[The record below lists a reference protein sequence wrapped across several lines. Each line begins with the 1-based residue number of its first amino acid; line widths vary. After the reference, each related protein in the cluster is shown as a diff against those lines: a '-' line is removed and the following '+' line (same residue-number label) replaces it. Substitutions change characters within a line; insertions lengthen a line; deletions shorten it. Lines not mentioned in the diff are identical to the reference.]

1 MKSSPPLE
9 GTGVGP
15 NKQYSKINMTDYENL
30 KFNFGDRRLV
40 GQKFAREQIE
50 RIVHSGRI
58 SHSYLFS
65 GPPGIGKTAFALAF
79 AELINGVNNLT
90 DLGSQSF
97 SKKSSWF
104 THPDIHVFLPVPTD
118 VSVEELRSRLELLR
132 EDPYEIVDFSLRPS
146 LTNEES
152 TKNKRAFYP
161 IDYFREEI
169 RPASY
174 LKPNEGRKTVI
185 IMTGIESMRKEAA
198 NSFLKLLEEP
208 SEDLMF
214 LLTTDHTEALL
225 PTIISR
231 CQHIQLSPLKTKEIE
246 QALIEQDGLPEEDA
260 AYLARVSGG
269 NYAMTRFFDVGTLKE
284 TRQEIIEYLR
294 YSYSQD
300 AVNIIQTAQD
310 WQSSQNLEGQI
321 AVLNVME
328 VFLRDLLVYRSTQ
341 KKELVTNADQIDV
354 IKKFCKTLS
363 DARLEEMIEQVNGC
377 KPMIYQNVQP
387 KLIFTALALRFSNL
401 MRNLDPEIA
410 TQDSWKHLPAFSK

>member
-1 MKSSPPLE
+1 
-9 GTGVGP
+9 
-15 NKQYSKINMTDYENL
+15 MTEHENL
-30 KFNFGDRRLV
+30 QFNFGDRRLV
-40 GQKFAREQIE
+40 GQQFAREQIE

-79 AELINGVNNLT
+79 AELVNGVDHLT
-90 DLGSQSF
+90 DLGSQAF

-104 THPDIHVFLPVPTD
+104 THPDIHVFLPVPTN

-132 EDPYEIVDFSLRPS
+132 DDPYEIVDFSLRPS

-169 RPASY
+169 RPTAY
-174 LKPNEGRKTVI
+174 LKPNEGRKTVV
-185 IMTGIESMRKEAA
+185 IMTGIESMKKEAA
-198 NSFLKLLEEP
+198 NAFLKLLEEP

-231 CQHIQLSPLKTKEIE
+231 CQHIQLSPLKTKQIE
-246 QALIEQDGLPEEDA
+246 QALIQQDGLPEDDA
-260 AYLARVSGG
+260 SYLARVSGG
-269 NYAMTRFFDVGTLKE
+269 NYAMTRFFDVGTLKK
-284 TRQEIIEYLR
+284 TREEIIEYLR
-294 YSYSQD
+294 YAYVQD
-300 AVNIIQTAQD
+300 AVNITETAQD
-310 WQSSQNLEGQI
+310 WQSEQNLEGQI

-341 KKELVTNADQIDV
+341 KKELITNADQLDV
-354 IKKFCKTLS
+354 IRKFCETLS
-363 DARLEEMIEQVNGC
+363 DARLEDMIAQVNEC
-377 KPMIYQNVQP
+377 KPMIYRNVQP
-387 KLIFTALALRFSNL
+387 KLIFTALALRFSRL
-401 MRNLDPEIA
+401 MRDQDPVISQE
-410 TQDSWKHLPAFSK
+410 DSWKHLPAFSE

>member
-1 MKSSPPLE
+1 
-9 GTGVGP
+9 
-15 NKQYSKINMTDYENL
+15 MTEHENL
-30 KFNFGDRRLV
+30 QFNFGDRRLV
-40 GQKFAREQIE
+40 GQQFAREQIE

-79 AELINGVNNLT
+79 AELVNGVDHLT
-90 DLGSQSF
+90 DLGSQAF

-104 THPDIHVFLPVPTD
+104 THPDIHVFLPVPTS

-132 EDPYEIVDFSLRPS
+132 DDPYEIVDFSLRPS

-169 RPASY
+169 RPTAY
-174 LKPNEGRKTVI
+174 LKPNEGRKTVV
-185 IMTGIESMRKEAA
+185 IMTGIESMKKEAA
-198 NSFLKLLEEP
+198 NAFLKLLEEP

-231 CQHIQLSPLKTKEIE
+231 CQHIQLSPLKTKQIE
-246 QALIEQDGLPEEDA
+246 QALIQQDGLPEDDA
-260 AYLARVSGG
+260 SYLARVSGG
-269 NYAMTRFFDVGTLKE
+269 NYAMTRFFDVGTLKK
-284 TRQEIIEYLR
+284 TREEIIEYLR
-294 YSYSQD
+294 YAYVQD
-300 AVNIIQTAQD
+300 AVNITETAQD
-310 WQSSQNLEGQI
+310 WQSEQNLEGQI

-341 KKELVTNADQIDV
+341 KKELITNADQLDV
-354 IKKFCKTLS
+354 IRKFCETLS
-363 DARLEEMIEQVNGC
+363 DARLEDMIAQVNEC
-377 KPMIYQNVQP
+377 KPMIYRNVQP
-387 KLIFTALALRFSNL
+387 KLIFTALALRFSRL
-401 MRNLDPEIA
+401 MRDQDPVISQE
-410 TQDSWKHLPAFSK
+410 DSWKHLPAFSE

>member
-1 MKSSPPLE
+1 
-9 GTGVGP
+9 
-15 NKQYSKINMTDYENL
+15 MTSYQNL
-30 KFNFGDRRLV
+30 TFNFGDRRLV
-40 GQKFAREQIE
+40 GQQFAKEQIK

-90 DLGSQSF
+90 DLVTQAF

-104 THPDIHVFLPVPTD
+104 THPDIHVFLPVPTS

-146 LTNEES
+146 LTNEDS

-169 RPASY
+169 RPKAY

-185 IMTGIESMRKEAA
+185 IMTGIENMRKEAA
-198 NSFLKLLEEP
+198 NAFLKLLEEP
-208 SEDLMF
+208 SKDLIF

-231 CQHIQLSPLKTKEIE
+231 CQHIQLSPLKTGEIE
-246 QALIEQDGLPEEDA
+246 QALIEQDGLPEDEA
-260 AYLARVSGG
+260 SYLARVSGG
-269 NYAMTRFFDVGTLKE
+269 NYAMTRFFDVDTLKK
-284 TRQEIIEYLR
+284 TREEIIEYLR

-300 AVNIIQTAQD
+300 AVNITQTAQD
-310 WQSSQNLEGQI
+310 WHSSQNLEGQI

-328 VFLRDLLVYRSTQ
+328 VFLRDLLVYRSTEKQ
-341 KKELVTNADQIDV
+341 ELVTNADQIDV
-354 IKKFCKTLS
+354 IKNFCDTLS
-363 DARLEEMIEQVNGC
+363 DARLEEMITQVNKC

-387 KLIFTALALRFSNL
+387 KLIFTSLAFRFSSL
-401 MRNLDPEIA
+401 MRDRDPIISN
-410 TQDSWKHLPAFSK
+410 QDSWKHLPAFSE